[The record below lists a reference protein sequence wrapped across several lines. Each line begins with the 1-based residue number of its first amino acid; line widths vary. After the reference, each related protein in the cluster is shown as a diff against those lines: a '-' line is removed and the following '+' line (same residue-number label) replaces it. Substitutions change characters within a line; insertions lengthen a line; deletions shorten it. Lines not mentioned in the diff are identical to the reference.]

1 MSVENKVSAAIL
13 ACEAS
18 RQQQEMVRAGPGKA
32 PAARDVAGELWLY
45 FEEFLGRLERDRVC
59 TR

>member
-1 MSVENKVSAAIL
+1 MSEENKVAAAIL
-13 ACEAS
+13 ACEDS
-18 RQQQEMVRAGPGKA
+18 RPQQEMVRAGPGKA

-45 FEEFLGRLERDRVC
+45 FEEFLGRLERDRTC